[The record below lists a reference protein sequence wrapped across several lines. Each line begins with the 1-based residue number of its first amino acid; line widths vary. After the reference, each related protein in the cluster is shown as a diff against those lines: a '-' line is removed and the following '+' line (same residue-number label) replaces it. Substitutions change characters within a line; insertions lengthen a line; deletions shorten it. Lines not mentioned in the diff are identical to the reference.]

1 MRVKTVKVSDKGQIS
16 LPIEVRED
24 AGIHKGDELLLISEG
39 KKILIEPVMKTSKK
53 VKDDFSDLLKLS
65 EKSISKV
72 WTAADEVWE
81 EYMK

>member
-16 LPIEVRED
+16 LPVEVREE
-24 AGIHKGDELLLISEG
+24 AGINKGDELLLISEG
-39 KKILIEPVMKTSKK
+39 KKIFIEPVLKTSKK

-65 EKSISKV
+65 EKSISRA
-72 WTAADEVWE
+72 WSNADEIWG